1 MTLRLIAET
10 LMAAVLKDGIT
21 ADGSNIMDSAESP
34 AERQVFEHLLDA
46 VASSN
51 LDIRTKIEFV
61 KRIKELNNRITA
73 TAVER
78 GKAITQVLDL
88 DSLLFINSG
97 LRVDLSKSALEKN
110 SSWRCNYYLWKFRRY
125 W

>member
-1 MTLRLIAET
+1 
-10 LMAAVLKDGIT
+10 MAAVLKDGIT

-78 GKAITQVLDL
+78 GIAITQVLDL